1 MNFLGLIII
10 GWLSFAASA
19 EVTEETL
26 RGTFQAY
33 DSGCYMG
40 SNGIY
45 QRTAIRIEDHTLTR
59 ATIGF
64 NSPNCDTNTGA
75 YVVKSTHTI
84 SYARNNVLTLV
95 SATRQSMR
103 ITDQVLKNGDM
114 KRFNMHNCSRE
125 AIPAGQWVN
134 ILCDG
139 FGNIS
144 YENFRMDG
152 NGLWLETLG
161 GVPGGQLRLVN
172 SGESELGRRLRLEEE
187 RESGRITVTELPA
200 ADGGTN

>member
-1 MNFLGLIII
+1 MKFLGLIIL
-10 GWLSFAASA
+10 GGLSLVASA

-26 RGTFQAY
+26 RGTFQAF

-45 QRTAIRIEDHTLTR
+45 QRTAIRIEDHTFTR

-64 NSPNCDTNTGA
+64 NSPNCDTSTGA

-95 SATRQSMR
+95 AATRQSMR
-103 ITDQVLKNGDM
+103 ITDEVLIHGDM
-114 KRFNMHNCSRE
+114 KRFNMPDCNRE
-125 AIPAGQWVN
+125 GIPPGQWVD
-134 ILCDG
+134 ILCG
-139 FGNIS
+139 GIGNIS

-172 SGESELGRRLRLEEE
+172 SGESELGRRLRLEEG
-187 RESGRITVTELPA
+187 RGAGRITVTELPP
-200 ADGGTN
+200 ADAGTN